1 MTFSQS
7 DAMSDEIVT
16 LDVREEISQGR
27 EPFGIIMRTVAKL
40 QPGQKFRLLAPFEPA
55 PLYTVLGNKGFSHE
69 TKQLDSGV
77 WEITFSPGDAPKP
90 AAKSTAPTSANEPTS
105 FIEVDARGLEPPQPM
120 VTILEAVSNLPAKT
134 GIRARTDRRP
144 MHLYAHLE
152 ERGFSSQTTEQSD
165 GSFLTEIRPL

>member
-1 MTFSQS
+1 
-7 DAMSDEIVT
+7 MSDEIVT

-27 EPFGIIMRTVAKL
+27 EPFGIIMRTVSQL

-55 PLYTVLGNKGFSHE
+55 PLYTVLGNKGFTHE
-69 TKQLDSGV
+69 TKQLDSDV
-77 WEITFSPGDAPKP
+77 WEITFSPDRASKSAPKN
-90 AAKSTAPTSANEPTS
+90 TAPAVPVNVNEPTS

-120 VTILEAVSNLPAKT
+120 VTILEAVAKLPAKT